1 MNRPAMARPILLAAL
16 TALAATLS
24 ACGGSAPTETP
35 PLEGAAIGG
44 DFTLVDK
51 DGKTVHFNDF
61 AGKYRIVYF
70 GYSFCPDVCPLDL
83 QHVMQGYHLFAKDHA
98 DLAKKVQ
105 PIFVTIDPARDTPQV
120 VGQFAANFGPE
131 LLGLT
136 GSEAQVAQ
144 AAKAF
149 AVYYQKRPGT
159 APDAY
164 LMDHSRGVYL
174 MGPDGKPIALLPG
187 EKDGKAVAADLA
199 KWVR

>member
-1 MNRPAMARPILLAAL
+1 IFLAAL
-16 TALAATLS
+16 TASAATLS
-24 ACGGSAPTETP
+24 ACGSSTPTETP
-35 PLEGAAIGG
+35 PPEGAAIGG

-83 QHVMQGYHLFAKDHA
+83 QHVMQGYHSFAKDHA
-98 DLAKKVQ
+98 DSAKKVQ

-131 LLGLT
+131 SSGST

-164 LMDHSRGVYL
+164 SMDHSRGVYS
-174 MGPDGKPIALLPG
+174 MAPDGKPIASSPG